1 LSSGP
6 SSFNQAKDYKELK
19 NQMINLRKALEAVA
33 DFHDNE
39 FQGAKTFYHDHVS
52 VTDQ

>member
-1 LSSGP
+1 
-6 SSFNQAKDYKELK
+6 
-19 NQMINLRKALEAVA
+19 MINLRKALEAVA